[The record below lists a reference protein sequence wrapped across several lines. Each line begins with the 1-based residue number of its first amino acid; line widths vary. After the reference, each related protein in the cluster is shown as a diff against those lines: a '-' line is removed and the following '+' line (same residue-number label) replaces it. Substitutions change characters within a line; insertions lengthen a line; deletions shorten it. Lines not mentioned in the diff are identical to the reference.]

1 MKKHNEDIEKICAY
15 CESAVVIRESDMCI
29 CKENGAVKATDT
41 CRKFSLDLLKLA
53 PLPRKLPDDDTVFFE
68 I

>member
-1 MKKHNEDIEKICAY
+1 MKKVNEDIERICAY
-15 CESAVVIRESDMCI
+15 CENAIVIKESDMCI
-29 CKENGAVKATDT
+29 CKSNGAVKATGS

-53 PLPRKLPDDDTVFFE
+53 PIPKPLPDDDTVF